1 VIQFGFV
8 SRNLM
13 EVFRVQTGGIAWME
27 PTTESF
33 LLIESIFHEAVAAPE
48 AAREALIEARCEGN
62 RSLADE
68 VYSLLTACTREER
81 EALCWRLAPE
91 TCRGFASEAKR
102 AGPYVLDRL
111 LGRGGM
117 GAVYL
122 AHRADGHFEQKVAI
136 KLIDLP
142 LASNLFRERFRQERQ
157 ILAGLQ
163 HPYIARLMDGGVTEA
178 GELFLAM
185 EYVDGIPI
193 HRFCDEQQLSM
204 RQRLVLFLRICEA
217 VQFAHQ
223 NLVVHRDLKPDN
235 ILVAKDATPR
245 LLDFGT
251 AKLISPSL
259 AGQENGFTR
268 EGFLSFTPQYASPE
282 QVLGNAITTASDTY
296 SLGVLLYLLLTGTL
310 PYELKEFTI
319 EEMVRVI
326 CHEPARKPAQALGPR
341 MRLDSDLEAILQKAL
356 RKEPAERYLT
366 ADQLAADL
374 QHFLEG
380 KPVAAHQGNMRYRA
394 GKFIRRHTLGL
405 ASAVLLATTVAAG
418 VAGVVWQAK
427 VANEE
432 RRKSDARSEDL
443 RQLSDS
449 LLSELDEAIKQLP
462 GSTGVQ
468 QLLVTRVLE
477 HLDRMARDAQGDRL
491 TELDL
496 AGAYTRLGN
505 IQGNLY
511 EQNLGDIAG
520 ALVSLDKAIAIAQPL
535 ATANP
540 GDRDA
545 LQTLANAQRAR
556 SQVEFANLTGNSG
569 AAISYIQAATRTYD
583 RLTALP
589 KVTPAQ
595 LFTAS
600 QAYSNL
606 GDQLGESG
614 MNSLDDSPAAL
625 AAYRKGV
632 DLDTRAL
639 RLDPGM
645 VKARTAIAT
654 LHMKI
659 GVVKLETDP
668 AEALKDIGIALQDF
682 DGLPEADRKSFTTVR
697 LRAITERKKAMALE
711 QLGQHAQAIP
721 LLAEVLQIDRQIA
734 AADPKDQRA
743 LYDIAMTLQDTAASY
758 EYAADPAFGASAGDR
773 RRELLTAE
781 GFVEQFA
788 DTFEQ
793 LLKQDPAN
801 AAWKATLAGAQVRIG
816 SLRHVLHLPG
826 ESEALSKRALAL
838 LKDLVDKHPN
848 SAVVLDSALQAILN
862 AEPVSLRD
870 PRLAV
875 AWAERGVTATHRKI
889 PQWLLALAQAY
900 RAAGQIEKARAAAK
914 EGMTLLPS
922 PKPGAIKPR
931 LYVQLEIE
939 SALPNPRMDR

>member
-1 VIQFGFV
+1 
-8 SRNLM
+8 M
-13 EVFRVQTGGIAWME
+13 EQT
-27 PTTESF
+27 TDNF
-33 LLIESIFHEAVAAPE
+33 LLIESIFHEADAASDE
-48 AAREALIEARCEGN
+48 VRDALIEARCKGN

-68 VYSLLTACTREER
+68 VYSLLEACNAEQS
-81 EALCWRLAPE
+81 EALSWRLEPGADR
-91 TCRGFASEAKR
+91 TSSSESKR
-102 AGPYVLDRL
+102 VGPYLLDRL

-163 HPYIARLMDGGVTEA
+163 HPYIARLLDGGVTQD

-193 HRFCDEQQLSM
+193 HRFCDEQQLSI

-235 ILVAKDATPR
+235 ILIAKDATPR

-259 AGQENGFTR
+259 VGQENGFTR
-268 EGFLSFTPQYASPE
+268 LGFLSFTPQYASPE

-296 SLGVLLYLLLTGTL
+296 SLGVLLYLLLTGAL
-310 PYELKEFTI
+310 PYELKEFTT
-319 EEMVRVI
+319 EEMIRVI
-326 CHEPARKPAQALGPR
+326 CNEPARKPAQAAGEGT
-341 MRLDSDLEAILQKAL
+341 RLDSDLEAILQKAL
-356 RKEPAERYLT
+356 RKEPAQRYLT
-366 ADQLAADL
+366 ADQLATDV
-374 QHFLEG
+374 QDFLEG
-380 KPVAAHQGNMRYRA
+380 KPVAAHQGNIRYRA

-405 ASAVLLATTVAAG
+405 ASAVLLATTVASG
-418 VAGVVWQAK
+418 VAGVLWQAK

-432 RRKSDARSEDL
+432 RRKSDARSDDL

-462 GSTGVQ
+462 GSTGAQ
-468 QLLVTRVLE
+468 KLLVTRVLE
-477 HLDRMARDAQGDRL
+477 HLDRMARDAHGDRL

-496 AGAYTRLGN
+496 VDAYARLGN

-511 EQNLGDIAG
+511 EQNLGDTAG
-520 ALVSLDKAIAIAQPL
+520 ALVSLDKAIAIAQAL
-535 ATANP
+535 AASNP
-540 GDRDA
+540 GDQDA
-545 LQTLANAQRAR
+545 LLALANAQQSR
-556 SQVEFANLTGNSG
+556 SQVEFAKVTGKSG
-569 AAISYIQAATRTYD
+569 EAISSMQAATRTYD

-589 KVTPAQ
+589 NVTPAQ
-595 LFTAS
+595 LYAAS
-600 QAYSNL
+600 QAYSRL
-606 GDQLGESG
+606 GDELGESG
-614 MNSLDDSPAAL
+614 MDSLGDSPAAL

-632 DLDTRAL
+632 DLDSRAL
-639 RLDPGM
+639 LLDPGI
-645 VKARTAIAT
+645 VKARKGIGT

-659 GVVKLETDP
+659 GSMKLETDP

-697 LRAITERKKAMALE
+697 VRAIIERKKAMALE
-711 QLGQHAQAIP
+711 ELGEHAQAVP
-721 LLAEVLQIDRQIA
+721 LFAEVLQIDRQIA
-734 AADPKDQRA
+734 DADQKDQRA
-743 LYDIAMTLQDTAASY
+743 LYDIVVTLQDTAASY
-758 EYAADPAFGASAGDR
+758 EYAANSALGLSADDR
-773 RRELLTAE
+773 RRELLAAE
-781 GFVEQFA
+781 GFLEQFA

-801 AAWKATLAGAQVRIG
+801 QAWKATLAGAQVRIG

-826 ESEALSKRALAL
+826 ESEALSKRSLAV
-838 LKDLVDKHPN
+838 LKDLVDKDPD
-848 SAVVLDSALQAILN
+848 SAVVLDSALQANLKV
-862 AEPVSLRD
+862 EPASLRD

-875 AWAERGVTATHRKI
+875 EWAERGVTLSHRKI
-889 PQWLLALAQAY
+889 PQWLLSLAQAY
-900 RAAGQIEKARAAAK
+900 RATGQIEKARATAK
-914 EGMTLLPS
+914 EGLALLPS
-922 PKPGAIKPR
+922 PKLGAIKPR
-931 LYVQLEIE
+931 LYTQLEIE
-939 SALPNPRMDR
+939 SRDDEIVQRSHRSGGSGVG